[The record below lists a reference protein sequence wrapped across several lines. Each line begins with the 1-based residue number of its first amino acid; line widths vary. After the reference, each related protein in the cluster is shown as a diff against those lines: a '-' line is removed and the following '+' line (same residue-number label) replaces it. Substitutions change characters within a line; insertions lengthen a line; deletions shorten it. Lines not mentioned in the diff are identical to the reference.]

1 MNIKSYYMTKND
13 IVIKDYDNNTTIL
26 ELNRQNLMN
35 MINDLDSQVKESADE
50 IISNEDNT
58 YRRLIN
64 TLSLTTLAQLFL
76 TYIVF
81 AGFTHASLIGMILGI
96 ILSLGLVIF
105 SFIIT
110 ILELNR
116 QNLMNMINDLDT
128 QVKESADEIISKEDQ
143 AYRKLINVLSIN
155 TLASLFLSFIVFLGF
170 THASY
175 IGMVLGIILSLGL
188 VVYSLVMT
196 FLGAKKIRGY
206 RKQYRIY
213 EGREILLNMY
223 NKLSKGLD
231 AELVDVY

>member
-64 TLSLTTLAQLFL
+64 TLSITTLAQLFL

-96 ILSLGLVIF
+96 VLSLGLVIF

-110 ILELNR
+110 ILGVR
-116 QNLMNMINDLDT
+116 
-128 QVKESADEIISKEDQ
+128 
-143 AYRKLINVLSIN
+143 
-155 TLASLFLSFIVFLGF
+155 
-170 THASY
+170 
-175 IGMVLGIILSLGL
+175 
-188 VVYSLVMT
+188 
-196 FLGAKKIRGY
+196 KIRGY

>member
-1 MNIKSYYMTKND
+1 
-13 IVIKDYDNNTTIL
+13 
-26 ELNRQNLMN
+26 
-35 MINDLDSQVKESADE
+35 
-50 IISNEDNT
+50 
-58 YRRLIN
+58 
-64 TLSLTTLAQLFL
+64 
-76 TYIVF
+76 
-81 AGFTHASLIGMILGI
+81 
-96 ILSLGLVIF
+96 
-105 SFIIT
+105 
-110 ILELNR
+110 
-116 QNLMNMINDLDT
+116 MINDLDT

-196 FLGAKKIRGY
+196 FLGARKIRGY

>member
-1 MNIKSYYMTKND
+1 MNIKSYYITKND
-13 IVIKDYDNNTTIL
+13 IVIKDYENKT
-26 ELNRQNLMN
+26 
-35 MINDLDSQVKESADE
+35 
-50 IISNEDNT
+50 
-58 YRRLIN
+58 
-64 TLSLTTLAQLFL
+64 
-76 TYIVF
+76 
-81 AGFTHASLIGMILGI
+81 
-96 ILSLGLVIF
+96 
-105 SFIIT
+105 T

-155 TLASLFLSFIVFLGF
+155 TLASLFLSLIVFLGF